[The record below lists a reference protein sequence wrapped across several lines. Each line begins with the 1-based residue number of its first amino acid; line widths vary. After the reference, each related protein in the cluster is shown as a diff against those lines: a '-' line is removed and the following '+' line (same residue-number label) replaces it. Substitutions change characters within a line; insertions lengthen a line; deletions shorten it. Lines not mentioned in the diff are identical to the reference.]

1 MSLSAGLLLL
11 AQSAAPIVATPAA
24 ASHSVAESVSAS
36 VRIMRPTVIRAAG
49 TQIEGVDR
57 ETLPPQR
64 KRDEA
69 GTMWVEFS

>member
-1 MSLSAGLLLL
+1 
-11 AQSAAPIVATPAA
+11 
-24 ASHSVAESVSAS
+24 
-36 VRIMRPTVIRAAG
+36 MRPTVIRAAG